1 MKGYKNKS
9 YMLVNVFPEEI
20 KTFTPDVFTDY
31 RGELW
36 TTWKKDEFP
45 KNLEF
50 NHDKVSTSRKNVIRG
65 IHGDFKSWKLV
76 TCLYGELYFVV
87 VDNRKDSISY
97 LECDCAI
104 LNDKNRK
111 LVLIPPGFGNSFC
124 VLSDYSIFMY
134 KWSYK
139 GKYPDVK
146 DQFTLKWNDPKI
158 GINWPID
165 NPILQSRDK

>member
-9 YMLVNVFPEEI
+9 YMLVNVFSEEI

-36 TTWKKDEFP
+36 TTWKKE
-45 KNLEF
+45 
-50 NHDKVSTSRKNVIRG
+50 
-65 IHGDFKSWKLV
+65 WKLV

-87 VDNRKDSISY
+87 VDNRKDSMTY
-97 LECDCAI
+97 LEWDCAI

>member
-1 MKGYKNKS
+1 MHKDIFSEEVK
-9 YMLVNVFPEEI
+9 VFI
-20 KTFTPDVFTDY
+20 PDSSVDY
-31 RGELW
+31 RGEYW

-45 KNLEF
+45 MRLNF
-50 NHDKVSTSRKNVIRG
+50 NHDKVSTSYKNVIRG
-65 IHGDFKSWKLV
+65 IHGDAKSWKLV

-97 LECDCAI
+97 LEWDCAI

-165 NPILQSRDK
+165 NPILQLRDK

>member
-1 MKGYKNKS
+1 
-9 YMLVNVFPEEI
+9 MLVNIFPEEI
-20 KTFTPDVFTDY
+20 KTFTPDVHTDY

-97 LECDCAI
+97 LEWDCAI
-104 LNDKNRK
+104 LNDKKKILSHITINQK
-111 LVLIPPGFGNSFC
+111 DHNKFGGVVPEIASRAH
-124 VLSDYSIFMY
+124 L
-134 KWSYK
+134 
-139 GKYPDVK
+139 
-146 DQFTLKWNDPKI
+146 Q
-158 GINWPID
+158 
-165 NPILQSRDK
+165 ILQTIIPQSLKEAKIKLEAGIFELIQVFINDKNKIINNY

>member
-36 TTWKKDEFP
+36 TTWKKEEFP
-45 KNLEF
+45 MNLEF

-87 VDNRKDSISY
+87 VDNRKDSITY
-97 LECDCAI
+97 LEWDCAI
-104 LNDKNRK
+104 LNDKNR
-111 LVLIPPGFGNSFC
+111 
-124 VLSDYSIFMY
+124 
-134 KWSYK
+134 
-139 GKYPDVK
+139 
-146 DQFTLKWNDPKI
+146 
-158 GINWPID
+158 
-165 NPILQSRDK
+165 